1 MTSLRV
7 EPALILRPDAAEP
20 GTRTCAV
27 EAPVAIEVDG
37 LGYAV
42 MMMTPTELDSFAVGF
57 MLTERLADDA
67 TDIADIDVF
76 EGEAGWMVRVTLAKR
91 CRGRIHDRVRHRTS
105 DTSCGLCGIA
115 GLEQL
120 RRPVPARPPAP
131 RADRAALFRAL
142 ADLRGHQPLNAAT
155 GAVHA
160 AAACDVEGRILA
172 ACEDVGRHNALDKL
186 IGTMATRPVR
196 AALVEAPSSLPQ
208 KNGPSTSSG
217 RTEEGM
223 QGQPDFLL
231 VTSRLSFEMVD
242 KTLVAGA
249 PMLVGVSAPTTLAIE
264 HARTHGLTLI
274 ALARPDAMLVM
285 NDPHGSFANLPSSSE
300 EGLGEEESVSHADSS
315 APRHRVC
322 GTPLSSPLQ
331 ERGGIG

>member
-1 MTSLRV
+1 MTSSRG
-7 EPALILRPDAAEP
+7 EPALVLRPDGAEP

-42 MMMTPTELDSFAVGF
+42 MMMTPADLDAFAIGF
-57 MLTERLADDA
+57 MLTERLADRA
-67 TDIADIDVF
+67 ADVVDVDVF
-76 EGEAGWMVRVTLAKR
+76 EAEAGWIVRVALAAR

-120 RRPVPARPPAP
+120 RRPVPARPPPP

-142 ADLRGHQPLNAAT
+142 ATLRDRQPLNAAT

-160 AAACDVEGRILA
+160 AAACDAEGRIVA

-186 IGTMATRPVR
+186 IGTLAPAGV
-196 AALVEAPSSLPQ
+196 AA
-208 KNGPSTSSG
+208 
-217 RTEEGM
+217 
-223 QGQPDFLL
+223 DFIL

-242 KTLVAGA
+242 KALVAGVA
-249 PMLVGVSAPTTLAIE
+249 MLVGVSAPTTLAID
-264 HARTHGLTLI
+264 HARDHGLTLV
-274 ALARPDAMLVM
+274 ALARHDAMLVM
-285 NDPHGSFANLPSSSE
+285 HDPWDRF
-300 EGLGEEESVSHADSS
+300 SS
-315 APRHRVC
+315 APSGERVAEPQARSGEGKC
-322 GTPLSSPLQ
+322 GASC
-331 ERGGIG
+331 